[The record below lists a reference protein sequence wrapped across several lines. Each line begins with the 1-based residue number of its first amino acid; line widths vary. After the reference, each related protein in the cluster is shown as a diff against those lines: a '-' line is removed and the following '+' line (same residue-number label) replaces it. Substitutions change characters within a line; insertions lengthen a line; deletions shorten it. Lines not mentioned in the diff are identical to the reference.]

1 MKVMNVKSSKSDREP
16 IEFLQINTT
25 GIASLR
31 DHKLLYD
38 KSVEE
43 LRILRENGRNDW
55 QIMFVISGTLDVYTE
70 NGVLQALENDIC
82 IFPPKLKND
91 YVFKINKEG
100 KSTAAYYI
108 HYTGTAI
115 DDIMAKTGIS
125 EISVLKNM
133 SIEVRRQ
140 FEWVLKFH
148 KNGEKYSA
156 LGTLLLLLSSLKSQD
171 VDDMSDHK
179 RRIHKVAD
187 YISLHYTEDIDIDN
201 CARLCNMSR
210 SRFAHL
216 FKQEYGVPPHGYM
229 LNLRLKHSEE
239 LLMYSSLTIG
249 EIAVQCGFSDAYY
262 FTRLFTKN
270 YGVPPTTFRATKRER
285 K

>member
-1 MKVMNVKSSKSDREP
+1 MKIMNIQYNRSDYAP
-16 IEFLQINTT
+16 TEFLQINATA
-25 GIASLR
+25 IASLR
-31 DHKLLYD
+31 DHKERYD
-38 KSVEE
+38 EKVEA
-43 LRILRENGRNDW
+43 LRIVRENGRNDW
-55 QIMFVISGTLDVYTE
+55 QILFVISGTMDIYAE
-70 NGVLQALENDIC
+70 NGVLQAVENDIC
-82 IFPPKLKND
+82 VFPPKLRND

-125 EISVLKNM
+125 EVSVLKNM

-140 FEWVLKFH
+140 FEWVLKYH
-148 KNGEKYSA
+148 KNEEKYSA

-171 VDDMSDHK
+171 IGDISDHK
-179 RRIHKVAD
+179 RRIQKAAD

-210 SRFAHL
+210 GRFAHL
-216 FKQEYGVPPHGYM
+216 FKEKYGVPPHGYM

-239 LLMYSSLTIG
+239 LLRYSSLTVG

-270 YGVPPTTFRATKRER
+270 YGVPPTTFRETKGER